1 MRRANLRR
9 MKTPTTV
16 ARLPCD
22 EPTARWLA
30 AYLGEC
36 LDAEDTVCAAFEGDD
51 GRWQVAIHFCSPPD
65 EAGLREL
72 VMLAAGQAAADA
84 LSIEFV
90 ADGDW
95 VAQSLA
101 ALSPVRARRLG
112 VHCAHARGGLRA
124 NDIGIQ
130 IEAALAFGTGHHGTT
145 LGCLLALGDL
155 AKRRKPR
162 RVLDVGTGTGVLAIA
177 AARLWRTHAVAGDI
191 DPVAVRSGRANA

>member
-65 EAGLREL
+65 ETGLREL

-90 ADGDW
+90 AGGDW
-95 VAQSLA
+95 VAQSPA
-101 ALSPVRARRLG
+101 VLSPGRARPPVLHRRP
-112 VHCAHARGGLRA
+112 ARGGGRA
-124 NDIGIQ
+124 
-130 IEAALAFGTGHHGTT
+130 
-145 LGCLLALGDL
+145 
-155 AKRRKPR
+155 
-162 RVLDVGTGTGVLAIA
+162 TGT
-177 AARLWRTHAVAGDI
+177 
-191 DPVAVRSGRANA
+191 